1 MITGILVAGL
11 SVIILTHLF
20 CYVALK
26 VDGKTIRPFLNRFL
40 ENIQIDVSAFLSSVL
55 LIFIGY
61 YLVLAALKGNIKFGL
76 RFFFVS
82 FYPIIPKETF
92 VNSFVANAMI
102 MNLWM
107 FSMT

>member
-1 MITGILVAGL
+1 M
-11 SVIILTHLF
+11 LTHFF

-40 ENIQIDVSAFLSSVL
+40 EDIQIDVAGGAFIASL
-55 LIFIGY
+55 LLVFFGY
-61 YLVLAALKGNIKFGL
+61 YLVISALKGNIKFGL

-82 FYPIIPKETF
+82 FYPIVEKETF
-92 VNSFVANAMI
+92 VNSFVANALV

-107 FSMT
+107 FSMTQFMV